1 VHPNHPTETEPSL
14 PPTGLKQ
21 LLLVDD
27 HTIVREGIKRVLEP
41 ITDEWRVTEAS
52 NGHHALEQLR
62 QLDFKLAI
70 VDLSMPGMSGLELVK
85 RIKAEHP
92 STAILVLSMHA
103 EEDYAVRAFK
113 AGANGYLT
121 KDSAPTELITAVH
134 KAAAGGVYVSQS
146 MAERVVQQL
155 NGAQPAPR
163 HAELSDRELEVL
175 QRIVDGER
183 LTDIA
188 EALHLSVKT
197 VSSHKSRIQEKLQLP
212 NMAAVIRYGLAH
224 QLGQQDEARHDTDE
238 IFRGPD
244 RRAQRN
250 LA

>member
-1 VHPNHPTETEPSL
+1 VPANQPNATEPPL
-14 PPTGLKQ
+14 PSARLKQ

-27 HTIVREGIKRVLEP
+27 HIIVREGIKRVLEP
-41 ITDEWRVTEAS
+41 ITDEWCVTEVS
-52 NGHHALEQLR
+52 NGHHALEKLR
-62 QLDFKLAI
+62 QQDFKLAI

-92 STAILVLSMHA
+92 DTAVLVLSMHA
-103 EEDYAVRAFK
+103 EEHYAVRAFK

-134 KAAAGGVYVSQS
+134 KAATGGAYVSQS

-155 NGAQPAPR
+155 NGAHAAPR

-212 NMAAVIRYGLAH
+212 NMAAVIRYGLEH
-224 QLGQQDEARHDTDE
+224 HLGQKDQATNGTDE
-238 IFRGPD
+238 TPRGPD
-244 RRAQRN
+244 RRAPREPQ
-250 LA
+250 

>member
-1 VHPNHPTETEPSL
+1 VPANQPNATEPPT

-27 HTIVREGIKRVLEP
+27 HTIVREGLKRVLEP
-41 ITDEWRVTEAS
+41 ITNEWHVTEVS
-52 NGHHALEQLR
+52 NGYMALDKLR
-62 QLDFKLAI
+62 QQDFKLAI

-85 RIKAEHP
+85 RMKAEHP
-92 STAILVLSMHA
+92 TTAVLVLSMHA

-155 NGAQPAPR
+155 NGAQAAPR

-197 VSSHKSRIQEKLQLP
+197 ISSHKSRIQEKLQLP
-212 NMAAVIRYGLAH
+212 NMAAVIRYGLEH
-224 QLGQQDEARHDTDE
+224 QLGQKDEARNKRDE
-238 IFRGPD
+238 TPGGPD
-244 RRAQRN
+244 RRAPRH
-250 LA
+250 LP

>member
-1 VHPNHPTETEPSL
+1 MVANQSNPTEPSL
-14 PPTGLKQ
+14 LTAGLKH

-27 HTIVREGIKRVLEP
+27 HIIVREGVKRVLEA
-41 ITDEWRVTEAS
+41 IAGEWHVTEVS
-52 NGHHALEQLR
+52 NGHHALERLR
-62 QLDFKLAI
+62 QQNFKLAI

-85 RIKAEHP
+85 RLKAEHP
-92 STAILVLSMHA
+92 DTAVLVLSMHA
-103 EEDYAVRAFK
+103 EEQYAVRAFK

-155 NGAQPAPR
+155 NGAQAAPR

-188 EALHLSVKT
+188 ETLHLSVKT

-212 NMAAVIRYGLAH
+212 NMAAVIRYGLEH
-224 QLGQQDEARHDTDE
+224 QFGQKDEARHDSDE
-238 IFRGPD
+238 TLRGPY
-244 RRAQRN
+244 RRLSRDSA
-250 LA
+250 

>member
-1 VHPNHPTETEPSL
+1 MLTA
-14 PPTGLKQ
+14 GLKH

-27 HTIVREGIKRVLEP
+27 HFIVREGIKRVLEA
-41 ITDEWRVTEAS
+41 IAGEWHVTEVS
-52 NGHHALEQLR
+52 NGHHALERLR
-62 QLDFKLAI
+62 QQNFKLAI

-92 STAILVLSMHA
+92 DTAVLVLSMHA
-103 EEDYAVRAFK
+103 EEQYAVRAFK

-155 NGAQPAPR
+155 NGAQAAPR

-188 EALHLSVKT
+188 ETLHLSVKT

-212 NMAAVIRYGLAH
+212 NMAAVIRYGLEH
-224 QLGQQDEARHDTDE
+224 QFGQKEGARQDSDE
-238 IFRGPD
+238 TLRGPY
-244 RRAQRN
+244 RRSSRHSA
-250 LA
+250 